1 MGTKNNKLLS
11 VFRKFYFAIFLI
23 LTFGVI
29 YFLFPKQ
36 GTFKYEFQKGK
47 PWAHETLIAP
57 FDFPIQKPDEVIQ
70 AERDSLLSNYIPYFS
85 VDPSVKD
92 NQLGVLENN
101 IEQSFNKIDVKVDSI
116 EKARIKEKLLELVA
130 SIYSHGI
137 LNNSIDS
144 YKALDDKKFLN
155 KVERNRAVKV
165 PVSSVYSIK
174 SAYVGLS
181 DSINNM
187 SESWPILLN
196 LQENIDFSNFLV
208 SNLKYDE
215 EYNNTKIE
223 ELLSDLS
230 TTRGAVLTGVR
241 IISEGDLVNNDNFLI
256 LQSLKQAYEK
266 NRMYGGWISTII
278 VGQMILI
285 AALLAVLVLY
295 LQNFNRKVFWKKR
308 NFSLILTTI
317 LVVVIL
323 ARLIY
328 ENDSLNMYI
337 LPICMLPIIIRT
349 FLGARMAIMIHTI
362 TVLIVGFMAP
372 NSFEFVLIQI
382 VAGVVAVVS
391 LSKLHRRGHLII
403 TSLILVATYSL
414 LYIGFEIIKEAD
426 VHNIGWSDLTWFVG
440 NGFLLLI
447 AYPLVYVFEKVFGFL
462 SDVTLVELSDT
473 NHPLLRK
480 LAEIAPGTF
489 QHSMQVAN
497 LSEEIILRIGGNPM
511 LVRTGALYHDVGKI
525 NSSQYFIEN
534 QLGGENP
541 HDRLSNK
548 KSVEKIVSHVFDG
561 VRLAKKYNLP
571 DTIID
576 FIKMHHGKSLVKY
589 FYLKQKEQNPDIEL
603 KKEDYM
609 YPGPNPTTRE
619 TAVVMLSDSIEAAS
633 RSLPEKNEETL
644 RNLINQIIDSKINN
658 HELDDAPL
666 TFKDIKDIKAIF
678 LEKMKNIYHVR
689 IQYPAEEK
697 EGNDNNETEVNK
709 K

>member
-11 VFRKFYFAIFLI
+11 LFRKFYFAIFLI
-23 LTFGVI
+23 ATFGVI

-47 PWAHETLIAP
+47 PWAHETLIAS
-57 FDFPIQKPDEVIQ
+57 FDFPIQKPNEVIQ
-70 AERDSLLSNYIPYFS
+70 AEKDSLLSNYVPYFS
-85 VDPSVKD
+85 VFPSVKD
-92 NQLGVLENN
+92 NQIGMLENN
-101 IEQSFNKIDVKVDSI
+101 LEQTFERINVEVDST
-116 EKARIKEKLLELVA
+116 EKALLKNKLLGIVDT
-130 SIYSHGI
+130 IYSSGI
-137 LNNSIDS
+137 LNNSVDS
-144 YKALDDKKFLN
+144 YTALEDKKYLN
-155 KVERNRAVKV
+155 KVEGNRAVKV
-165 PVSSVYSIK
+165 SVSSVYSIK
-174 SAYVGLS
+174 SAYVELS
-181 DSINNM
+181 DSINKL
-187 SESWPILLN
+187 SVSHPLLLD
-196 LQENIDFSNFLV
+196 LQENVDFSNFLV
-208 SNLKYDE
+208 SNLNYDE
-215 EYNNTKIE
+215 EFNNTKIE
-223 ELLSDLS
+223 ELINDLS

-241 IISEGDLVNNDNFLI
+241 VISEGDLVNNDNYII

-266 NRMYGGWISTII
+266 NRMYGGWISTIF

-285 AALLAVLVLY
+285 AGLLAVMVLY
-295 LQNFNRKVFWKKR
+295 LQNFNKKVFWKKR
-308 NFSLILTTI
+308 NFSLILTTL

-323 ARLIY
+323 ARLVY

-337 LPICMLPIIIRT
+337 LPVCMLPIIIRT
-349 FLGARMAIMIHTI
+349 FLGARMAIMIHVI
-362 TVLIVGFMAP
+362 TVLIIGFMAP

-382 VAGVVAVVS
+382 VAGIVAVVS

-403 TSLILVATYSL
+403 TSLILILTYSI

-426 VHNIGWSDLTWFVG
+426 INNIGWRDLSWFVG

-447 AYPLVYVFEKVFGFL
+447 AYPLIYVFEKVFGFL

-480 LAEIAPGTF
+480 LAEVAPGTF

-534 QLGGENP
+534 QLVGDNP
-541 HDRLSNK
+541 HDKLSNK

-561 VRLAKKYNLP
+561 VRLAKKYNIP

-589 FYLKQKEQNPDIEL
+589 FYLKQKEQNPDVEL
-603 KKEDYM
+603 KKEDFM

-633 RSLPEKNEETL
+633 RSLPEKNEESL
-644 RNLINQIIDSKINN
+644 NKLINQIINSKVDN

-666 TFKDIKDIKAIF
+666 TFKDIKVIKAIF

-689 IQYPAEEK
+689 IQYPSEEK
-697 EGNDNNETEVNK
+697 EQSDKNQKEEN
-709 K
+709 

>member
-11 VFRKFYFAIFLI
+11 LFRKFYFAIFLI
-23 LTFGVI
+23 ATFGVI

-47 PWAHETLIAP
+47 PWAHETLIAS
-57 FDFPIQKPDEVIQ
+57 FDFPIQKPNEVIQ
-70 AERDSLLSNYIPYFS
+70 AEKDSLLSNYVPYFS
-85 VDPSVKD
+85 VFPSVKD
-92 NQLGVLENN
+92 NQIGMLENN
-101 IEQSFNKIDVKVDSI
+101 LEQTFERINVEVDST
-116 EKARIKEKLLELVA
+116 EKALLKNKLLGIVDT
-130 SIYSHGI
+130 IYSSGI
-137 LNNSIDS
+137 LNNSVDS
-144 YKALDDKKFLN
+144 YTALEDKKYLN
-155 KVERNRAVKV
+155 KVEGNRAVKV

-174 SAYVGLS
+174 SAYVELS
-181 DSINNM
+181 DSINKL
-187 SESWPILLN
+187 SVSHPLLLD
-196 LQENIDFSNFLV
+196 LQENVDFSNFLV
-208 SNLKYDE
+208 SNLNYDE
-215 EYNNTKIE
+215 EFNNTKIE
-223 ELLSDLS
+223 ELINDLS

-241 IISEGDLVNNDNFLI
+241 VISEGDLVNNDNYII

-266 NRMYGGWISTII
+266 NRMYGGWISTIF

-285 AALLAVLVLY
+285 AGLLAVMVLY
-295 LQNFNRKVFWKKR
+295 LQNFNKKVFWKKR
-308 NFSLILTTI
+308 NFSLILTTL

-323 ARLIY
+323 ARLVY

-337 LPICMLPIIIRT
+337 LPVCMLPIIIRT
-349 FLGARMAIMIHTI
+349 FLGARMAIMIHVI
-362 TVLIVGFMAP
+362 TVLIIGFMAP

-382 VAGVVAVVS
+382 VAGIVAVVS

-403 TSLILVATYSL
+403 TSLILILTYSI

-426 VHNIGWSDLTWFVG
+426 INNIGWRDLSWFVG

-447 AYPLVYVFEKVFGFL
+447 AYPLIYVFEKVFGFL

-480 LAEIAPGTF
+480 LAEVAPGTF

-525 NSSQYFIEN
+525 NSSEYFIEN
-534 QLGGENP
+534 QLVGDNP
-541 HDRLSNK
+541 HDKLSNK

-561 VRLAKKYNLP
+561 VRLAKKYNIP

-589 FYLKQKEQNPDIEL
+589 FYLKQKEQNPDVEL
-603 KKEDYM
+603 KKEDFM

-633 RSLPEKNEETL
+633 RSLPEKNEESL
-644 RNLINQIIDSKINN
+644 NKLINQIINSKVDN

-666 TFKDIKDIKAIF
+666 TFKDIKVIKAIF

-689 IQYPAEEK
+689 IQYPSEEK
-697 EGNDNNETEVNK
+697 EQSDKNQKEEN
-709 K
+709 

>member
-11 VFRKFYFAIFLI
+11 LFRKFYFAIFLI
-23 LTFGVI
+23 ATFGVI

-47 PWAHETLIAP
+47 PWAHETLIAS
-57 FDFPIQKPDEVIQ
+57 FDFPIQKPNEVIQ
-70 AERDSLLSNYIPYFS
+70 AEKDSLLSNYVPYFS
-85 VDPSVKD
+85 VFPSVKD
-92 NQLGVLENN
+92 NQIGMLENN
-101 IEQSFNKIDVKVDSI
+101 LEQTFERINVEVDST
-116 EKARIKEKLLELVA
+116 EKALLKNKLLGIVDT
-130 SIYSHGI
+130 IYSSGI
-137 LNNSIDS
+137 LNNSVDS
-144 YKALDDKKFLN
+144 YTALEDKENIN
-155 KVERNRAVKV
+155 KVEGNRAVKV

-174 SAYVGLS
+174 SAYVELS
-181 DSINNM
+181 DSINKL
-187 SESWPILLN
+187 SVSHPLLLD
-196 LQENIDFSNFLV
+196 LQENVDFSNFLV
-208 SNLKYDE
+208 SNLNYDE
-215 EYNNTKIE
+215 EFNNTKIE
-223 ELLSDLS
+223 ELINDLS

-241 IISEGDLVNNDNFLI
+241 VISEGDLVNNDNYII

-266 NRMYGGWISTII
+266 NRMYGGWISTIF

-285 AALLAVLVLY
+285 AGLLAVMVLY
-295 LQNFNRKVFWKKR
+295 LQNFNKKVFWKKR
-308 NFSLILTTI
+308 NFSLILTTL

-323 ARLIY
+323 ARLVY

-337 LPICMLPIIIRT
+337 LPVCMLPIIIRT
-349 FLGARMAIMIHTI
+349 FLGARMAIMIHVI
-362 TVLIVGFMAP
+362 TVLIIGFMAP

-382 VAGVVAVVS
+382 VAGIVAVVS

-403 TSLILVATYSL
+403 TSLILILTYSI

-426 VHNIGWSDLTWFVG
+426 INNIGWRDLSWFVG

-447 AYPLVYVFEKVFGFL
+447 AYPLIYVFEKVFGFL

-480 LAEIAPGTF
+480 LAEVAPGTF

-534 QLGGENP
+534 QLVGDNP
-541 HDRLSNK
+541 HDKLSNK

-561 VRLAKKYNLP
+561 VRLAKKYNIP

-589 FYLKQKEQNPDIEL
+589 FYLKQKEQNPDVEL
-603 KKEDYM
+603 KKEDFM

-633 RSLPEKNEETL
+633 RSLPEKNEESL
-644 RNLINQIIDSKINN
+644 NKLINQIINSKVDN

-666 TFKDIKDIKAIF
+666 TFKDIKVIKAIF

-689 IQYPAEEK
+689 IQYPSEEK
-697 EGNDNNETEVNK
+697 EQSDKNQKEEN
-709 K
+709 

>member
-11 VFRKFYFAIFLI
+11 LFRKFYFAIFLI
-23 LTFGVI
+23 ATFGII

-57 FDFPIQKPDEVIQ
+57 FDFPVQKPDQVIQ
-70 AERDSLLSNYIPYFS
+70 AEKDSLLSNYVPYFS
-85 VDPSVKD
+85 VVSSVKD
-92 NQLGVLENN
+92 NQLGLLEKN
-101 IEQSFNKIDVKVDSI
+101 IDNTFG
-116 EKARIKEKLLELVA
+116 RIKVEADTTEKTLLKNKLLGIVDT
-130 SIYSHGI
+130 IYSSGI
-137 LNNSIDS
+137 LNNSVDS
-144 YKALDDKKFLN
+144 YKALEDKKYLN
-155 KVERNRAVKV
+155 KVEGNRAVKV

-174 SAYVGLS
+174 SAYVELS
-181 DSINNM
+181 DSINKL
-187 SESWPILLN
+187 SVYQPLLLE
-196 LQENIDFSNFLV
+196 LQEKIDFSNFLV
-208 SNLKYDE
+208 SNLNYDE
-215 EYNNTKIE
+215 EFNNTKIE
-223 ELLSDLS
+223 ELLNDLS

-241 IISEGDLVNNDNFLI
+241 IISEGDLVNNDNYII
-256 LQSLKQAYEK
+256 LQSLKNAYEK

-285 AALLAVLVLY
+285 AALLTVLVLY

-308 NFSLILTTI
+308 NFSLILTTL

-323 ARLIY
+323 ARLVY

-337 LPICMLPIIIRT
+337 LPVCMLPIIIRT

-362 TVLIVGFMAP
+362 TVLIIGFMAP

-403 TSLILVATYSL
+403 TSLILVATYSV
-414 LYIGFEIIKEAD
+414 LYVGFEIIKEAD
-426 VHNIGWSDLTWFVG
+426 INNIGWSDLTWFVG

-447 AYPLVYVFEKVFGFL
+447 AYPLVYVFEKIFGFL

-525 NSSQYFIEN
+525 YSSQFFIEN
-534 QLGGENP
+534 QLGGDNP
-541 HDRLSNK
+541 HDNLSNK

-561 VRLAKKYNLP
+561 VRLAKKYNIP
-571 DTIID
+571 ETIID

-603 KKEDYM
+603 KKEDFM

-633 RSLPEKNEETL
+633 RSLPEKNEESL
-644 RNLINQIIDSKINN
+644 KKLINQIIDSKVEN
-658 HELDDAPL
+658 HELDDAPI
-666 TFKDIKDIKAIF
+666 TFKDIKVIKAIF

-689 IQYPAEEK
+689 IQYPSEEK
-697 EGNDNNETEVNK
+697 EGSDKNPKEEK
-709 K
+709 